1 MENKQD
7 LADTYSSV
15 NKWKSKVAKS
25 TYKSYIDHLVRW
37 LKWLET
43 NGGRFAGL
51 SPDELIEAQRQ
62 TDNGNEYEILD
73 LVQTWA
79 LGLEA
84 WRYTSKQ
91 SAYASIRSFF
101 MHNRTELPQDK
112 GFNIRSDTEPTRGL
126 LSAENIRDMVLSSN
140 PVYRA
145 VILSMFQGGL
155 DLSGFIHWNLNGLK
169 DLREQLR
176 EEPTLVKIRLPG
188 RKRDRNKTPYY
199 TLIGKDAIDA
209 IVAYLPHRPDGTAIF
224 YTKSGT
230 LQRPMPISKNCLRL
244 YWIRHLEKIGLI
256 DRSKN
261 TEGKRRRYGYNL
273 HEMRDVRSSLWE
285 KSPAKVSVSEA
296 TMGHRVDP
304 LRYRDRSFNDEKWVR
319 TEYSKAVGFLNIMTD
334 TRPYGLVDGDSIQA
348 LQTRVTELERERD
361 GFQEQSDYSLGRLE
375 EAAVPLYPGDP
386 AAERRQLKL
395 DFADAVL
402 SNREADA
409 QALMDKIFEMARRK
423 PDIDSIS

>member
-1 MENKQD
+1 
-7 LADTYSSV
+7 
-15 NKWKSKVAKS
+15 
-25 TYKSYIDHLVRW
+25 
-37 LKWLET
+37 
-43 NGGRFAGL
+43 
-51 SPDELIEAQRQ
+51 
-62 TDNGNEYEILD
+62 
-73 LVQTWA
+73 
-79 LGLEA
+79 
-84 WRYTSKQ
+84 
-91 SAYASIRSFF
+91 
-101 MHNRTELPQDK
+101 
-112 GFNIRSDTEPTRGL
+112 
-126 LSAENIRDMVLSSN
+126 
-140 PVYRA
+140 
-145 VILSMFQGGL
+145 
-155 DLSGFIHWNLNGLK
+155 
-169 DLREQLR
+169 
-176 EEPTLVKIRLPG
+176 
-188 RKRDRNKTPYY
+188 
-199 TLIGKDAIDA
+199 
-209 IVAYLPHRPDGTAIF
+209 
-224 YTKSGT
+224 
-230 LQRPMPISKNCLRL
+230 
-244 YWIRHLEKIGLI
+244 
-256 DRSKN
+256 
-261 TEGKRRRYGYNL
+261 
-273 HEMRDVRSSLWE
+273 MRDVRSSLWE